1 MSTSK
6 RAVAKRRGRVIAP
19 NGVPVTET
27 RVLKS
32 RMRGNSHVRFGSGG
46 GAGDRPT
53 DRNLSRRPP
62 FGRPAAQ
69 APIVSP
75 LLSVIEFM
83 LKTWERTQ

>member
-6 RAVAKRRGRVIAP
+6 RAVAKRRGRAIAS
-19 NGVPVTET
+19 NGVPVTEA

-53 DRNLSRRPP
+53 DRNFSRPLRSLALASRRLKHGPL
-62 FGRPAAQ
+62 GGIVH
-69 APIVSP
+69 AP
-75 LLSVIEFM
+75 
-83 LKTWERTQ
+83 

>member
-6 RAVAKRRGRVIAP
+6 RAVARRRGRAITP
-19 NGVPVTET
+19 NGVPVTKA

-53 DRNLSRRPP
+53 DRNHLT
-62 FGRPAAQ
+62 
-69 APIVSP
+69 P
-75 LLSVIEFM
+75 LLATSKGLLVEYYNS
-83 LKTWERTQ
+83 

>member
-19 NGVPVTET
+19 NGVPVTEA

-32 RMRGNSHVRFGSGG
+32 RMRGNSHVRFRSGG

-53 DRNLSRRPP
+53 DRNFSRRLASLGAAEARAVMPP
-62 FGRPAAQ
+62 VA
-69 APIVSP
+69 
-75 LLSVIEFM
+75 
-83 LKTWERTQ
+83 

>member
-6 RAVAKRRGRVIAP
+6 RAVARRRGRVIAP
-19 NGVPVTET
+19 NGVPVTEA

-53 DRNLSRRPP
+53 DRNAADTLRSLRSLRVRLNRRPLA
-62 FGRPAAQ
+62 RQ
-69 APIVSP
+69 PIGGHQ
-75 LLSVIEFM
+75 IRRE
-83 LKTWERTQ
+83 